1 MAREKY
7 RVSPAGKG
15 WEVKEDGSSRREIF
29 RKKVDAVR
37 KARQLAKASE
47 LGQLIIYK
55 RKGGIQTEHTY
66 RKDPR
71 RRKA

>member
-37 KARQLAKASE
+37 KGRQLAKASE

-66 RKDPR
+66 GKG
-71 RRKA
+71 RRKG

>member
-15 WEVKEDGSSRREIF
+15 WEVKEDGSARREVF

-37 KARQLAKASE
+37 KGRQLAKASE

-55 RKGGIQTEHTY
+55 RKGGIQTEHRY
-66 RKDPR
+66 GKDPQG
-71 RRKA
+71 RKG